1 MANFHRLKFF
11 ILQRNFT
18 CDQSSSKGKARQQ
31 TAETVLETENSFHVQ
46 QRTNDYFFLSSAR
59 ELQLVPA
66 HITERKEKGLWT
78 LRYINA
84 LLIVKSMTHPAGHN
98 DKVCV
103 CVTELSAS
111 SLS

>member
-1 MANFHRLKFF
+1 MLYFSVTLRVISRQVKEKPDNKLLKLFWK
-11 ILQRNFT
+11 QKT
-18 CDQSSSKGKARQQ
+18 ATMCSSGQM
-31 TAETVLETENSFHVQ
+31 TF
-46 QRTNDYFFLSSAR
+46 FFLSSAR
-59 ELQLVPA
+59 ELQLAPP

-84 LLIVKSMTHPAGHN
+84 LLKVKSMTHPAGHN